1 MLRAIQHV
9 ALMITLIICIC
20 VAWLLGPT
28 QKPFTDRML
37 AVLGDVDAD
46 DKVRGTVYKNSTNV

>member
-1 MLRAIQHV
+1 MLRAIQLV

-37 AVLGDVDAD
+37 AALGDVDAD
-46 DKVRGTVYKNSTNV
+46 DKVKENSL

>member
-1 MLRAIQHV
+1 MLRAIQLV
-9 ALMITLIICIC
+9 ALMITLIIC

-46 DKVRGTVYKNSTNV
+46 DKVKENSL